1 VGIVKTNK
9 MNDILQTSLTV
20 LGSIGGIETI
30 KWFFSRKTNKRV
42 AEADADIAEVKA
54 ENIEFDALNKRIEVL
69 GAQLLQQN
77 EQYGEQTQYLRDI
90 QRQLLETTV
99 ENGKLKAE
107 IATLKAERAMKLC
120 ERRGCADRQP
130 QSGY

>member
-1 VGIVKTNK
+1 MNIVETA
-9 MNDILQTSLTV
+9 LTI
-20 LGSIGGIETI
+20 LGSLGGFELI

-42 AEADADIAEVKA
+42 AEAEADIAEVKA
-54 ENIEFDALNKRIEVL
+54 ESTEFDSLNKRVEVL
-69 GAQLLQQN
+69 AAQLLQQN
-77 EQYGEQTQYLRDI
+77 EQYNEQTQYLREI
-90 QRQLLETTV
+90 QKQLLESTI

-120 ERRGCADRQP
+120 ERRGCAERQP

>member
-1 VGIVKTNK
+1 MRNRVMETVKVIVT
-9 MNDILQTSLTV
+9 I
-20 LGSIGGIETI
+20 LGSLGGFELV

-42 AEADADIAEVKA
+42 AEAEADIAEVKA
-54 ENIEFDALNKRIEVL
+54 ESTEFDSLNKRVEVL
-69 GAQLLQQN
+69 AAQLLQQN
-77 EQYGEQTQYLRDI
+77 EQYNEQTQYLREI
-90 QRQLLETTV
+90 QKQLLESTI

-120 ERRGCADRQP
+120 ERRGCAERQP